1 MMRSNCQNH
10 SGGAREHGSAY
21 LLTLLAMVVMTVVG
35 LSLSLVTQTE
45 RLLGANDRI
54 TQRVFYAADSG
65 TAVSTARVLAQ
76 NNHEEVVFELNRDT
90 AAGDFTFTERVNTS
104 RFHPILAS
112 PCNYCEINQGSRF
125 YTVNHAITSAAERV
139 GWQGDGP
146 PPADAR
152 VIARKTVA
160 EMVALQPWQITLGGD
175 ILPSLGTEQLKK
187 IKF

>member
-1 MMRSNCQNH
+1 MRPTR
-10 SGGAREHGSAY
+10 REFTDRNQGSAY
-21 LLTLLAMVVMTVVG
+21 LMTLLAMVVLTIVA
-35 LSLSLVTQTE
+35 LSLSVVTQTE

-54 TQRVFYAADSG
+54 TQRIFYAADSG

-90 AAGDFTFTERVNTS
+90 AAADTNFTERVSTS

-125 YTVNHAITSAAERV
+125 FNVNHAITAAAERI
-139 GWQGDGP
+139 GWQGGGP

-152 VIARKTVA
+152 VLARKTVA
-160 EMVALQPWQITLGGD
+160 EMVALQPWQVTLAGD
-175 ILPSLGTEQLKK
+175 ILPSLASEQLKK

>member
-1 MMRSNCQNH
+1 MNPSTRNDL
-10 SGGAREHGSAY
+10 APVRERGSAY
-21 LLTLLAMVVMTVVG
+21 LLILLAMVVMTIVG

-54 TQRVFYAADSG
+54 TQRLFYAADSG

-76 NNHEEVVFELNRDT
+76 NDHEEVVFELNRDT
-90 AAGDFTFTERVNTS
+90 AAGGMSVTERVNTS
-104 RFHPILAS
+104 RLHPILAS

-125 YTVNHAITSAAERV
+125 YNVNHAITSAAERI

-146 PPADAR
+146 PPVDAR

-175 ILPSLGTEQLKK
+175 ILPSLGSNQLEK